1 VGSRA
6 PCKAIAVS
14 KKAFTQSPALKAGMA
29 VLLLSGWNT
38 PCAAAAGAMPEAHGA
53 GRQGMALELTEEND
67 FFAGADRHYTQGIR
81 INFISADNCIPGW
94 SRRGI
99 GLIPAP
105 GFRVDAIRTGLELG
119 QSLYTPSDTSV
130 EEPILD
136 DRPYA
141 GWLYGGAII
150 QRRGV
155 TRGLSVPV
163 LETMRIQL
171 GIIGP
176 GAMAGQTQD
185 IIHFELQ
192 CNRPKGW
199 HNQLHNE
206 PGLALKYQRAWRWRL
221 RRQRGWNADLI
232 PNAGM
237 SVGNTDTSLRA
248 GVTARFGWRLPDD
261 FGIQTIDSPGIT
273 GGGRPG
279 FSHPGAW
286 GFYGFIGT
294 EGKAVIYTAFLDGNL
309 FESSQSVDKRL
320 LVAEFKSGL
329 ALVLSAADVAMTY
342 SIRTEEF
349 YGQESFDTFGS
360 VSVKLKF

>member
-1 VGSRA
+1 
-6 PCKAIAVS
+6 
-14 KKAFTQSPALKAGMA
+14 M
-29 VLLLSGWNT
+29 
-38 PCAAAAGAMPEAHGA
+38 
-53 GRQGMALELTEEND
+53 
-67 FFAGADRHYTQGIR
+67 
-81 INFISADNCIPGW
+81 
-94 SRRGI
+94 
-99 GLIPAP
+99 
-105 GFRVDAIRTGLELG
+105 DAIRTGLELG

-155 TRGLSVPV
+155 TRGLSVRSA
-163 LETMRIQL
+163 TMRIQL
-171 GIIGP
+171 ESGP
-176 GAMAGQTQD
+176 GAMAIRPD
-185 IIHFELQ
+185 IIRRLQ

-221 RRQRGWNADLI
+221 RRPRGWNADLI